1 MPCLVHN
8 TVVRIKWENAKI
20 FLKPT
25 VPKNR
30 KVLLS
35 EKVDFTNARIVR
47 CIQKEVSKWS
57 AHWRRG
63 DDCSNEFKQKDHDS
77 YFQIHQKCFIQ
88 VYQNALQI
96 SIPYVLGY
104 FHKCTDRE
112 NKKQLRLATF
122 YICVY
127 AYVER
132 EIQFAWYIKL
142 VRIL

>member
-63 DDCSNEFKQKDHDS
+63 DDCSNEFK
-77 YFQIHQKCFIQ
+77 
-88 VYQNALQI
+88 
-96 SIPYVLGY
+96 
-104 FHKCTDRE
+104 
-112 NKKQLRLATF
+112 
-122 YICVY
+122 
-127 AYVER
+127 
-132 EIQFAWYIKL
+132 
-142 VRIL
+142 